1 MSLTEDERDFL
12 RDLIKPTETQESDL
26 TQFLSADVY
35 ELLKNKN
42 NLRTVT
48 DRILFVNHNRYRPYD
63 SVQFTKFL
71 RPDFNC
77 SRILKH
83 LFEYITPPYLV
94 FIDFHFLFECKSE
107 DKNEKLVNLLKF
119 QTASK
124 ASALND
130 TIKITEKKDFDSLV
144 AEFSHKSHA
153 DLLDDV
159 YRHHV
164 DLYEYQNSGLKPY
177 QLLSLVVHLQ
187 KFPN

>member
-1 MSLTEDERDFL
+1 MSITEDERDFI
-12 RDLIKPTETQESDL
+12 RDLIKPTETKESDL
-26 TQFLSADVY
+26 GQYLSTNVH
-35 ELLKNKN
+35 ELLKQKN

-48 DRILFVNHNRYRPYD
+48 DRVFFVNQNRYRPYD
-63 SVQFTKFL
+63 SVQITKFL
-71 RPDFNC
+71 RPNFNC
-77 SRILKH
+77 SKVLKE

-94 FIDFHFLFECKSE
+94 FVDFHFLFECKSE
-107 DKNEKLVNLLKF
+107 DKNEKLVDLLKF

-130 TIKITEKKDFDSLV
+130 TIKITKKNDFDSLIS
-144 AEFSHKSHA
+144 EFANKSHA
-153 DLLDDV
+153 DLLDAV